1 MSVPTP
7 TEFTRPKKTLPSRF
21 RSRLSNRLVTLL
33 LFVSPSILFLL
44 IINAYPVVYAALQS
58 VHDGSLLSTGQ
69 YVGLSNYTDL
79 INDPIFWQS
88 ARFTVLF
95 TIVGVFGSWILGLSL
110 ALLLSLRIPAGNVFK
125 VLLLL
130 PWIVPVVVS
139 TTSWNWLVATPQ
151 SPIPSLIRDLG
162 GGEVLFLANPTTA
175 VVTVLAFKV
184 WASFPFM
191 MIMSSAALTAVDGS
205 LYDSAQ
211 VDGASKW
218 QRLRFIT
225 MPMIARSTYISWILM
240 TIFCVNDFPSI
251 YLLTGGGPIN
261 ATMSLVVLAFQT
273 VFLNF
278 QTGPG
283 TAMAFVMTIV
293 LIAVSVILYR
303 QIKRAAI

>member
-1 MSVPTP
+1 MSG
-7 TEFTRPKKTLPSRF
+7 
-21 RSRLSNRLVTLL
+21 RLITLL
-33 LFVSPSILFLL
+33 LFVAPSILFLL
-44 IINAYPVVYAALQS
+44 IINAYPVVYAAFQS
-58 VHDGSLLSTGQ
+58 FHDGSLLSSGP
-69 YVGLSNYTDL
+69 YVGLSNYTAL
-79 INDPIFWQS
+79 FKDPIFWQA
-88 ARFTVLF
+88 ARFTLLF
-95 TIVGVFGSWILGLSL
+95 TVVGVFGSWLLGLSL
-110 ALLLSLRIPAGNVFK
+110 ALLLTLKIPAGSVFK

-151 SPIPSLIRDLG
+151 SPLPSLIGKLG
-162 GGEVLFLANPTTA
+162 GGDILFLANPTTA
-175 VVTVLAFKV
+175 VITVLAFKV
-184 WASFPFM
+184 WSSFPFM
-191 MIMSSAALTAVDGS
+191 MIMSSAALTSVDAS
-205 LYDSAQ
+205 LYDAAQ

-251 YLLTGGGPIN
+251 YLLTGGGPVN

-283 TAMAFVMTIV
+283 TAMAFVMTII
-293 LIAVSVILYR
+293 LIAVAVVLYR
-303 QIKRAAI
+303 QIKRSAV